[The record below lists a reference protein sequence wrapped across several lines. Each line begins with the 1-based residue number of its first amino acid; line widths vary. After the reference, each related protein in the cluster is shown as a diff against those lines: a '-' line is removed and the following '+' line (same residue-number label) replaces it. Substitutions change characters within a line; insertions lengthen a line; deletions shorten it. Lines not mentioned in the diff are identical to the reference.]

1 MAFLNY
7 TPSHP
12 RIMNELCLVL
22 RIYNTDI
29 DDLLMDQPNQTT
41 FPLQEM
47 ENKLNVDNNIN
58 LFIGLSEMCLC
69 TVTSSFV
76 PHW

>member
-47 ENKLNVDNNIN
+47 ENKLNVDNIN

-69 TVTSSFV
+69 TVTFSFV

>member
-12 RIMNELCLVL
+12 RIINELCLVL

-47 ENKLNVDNNIN
+47 KNKLNVDNIN
-58 LFIGLSEMCLC
+58 LFIGNVFVHRYFLFC
-69 TVTSSFV
+69 TSLVNR
-76 PHW
+76 